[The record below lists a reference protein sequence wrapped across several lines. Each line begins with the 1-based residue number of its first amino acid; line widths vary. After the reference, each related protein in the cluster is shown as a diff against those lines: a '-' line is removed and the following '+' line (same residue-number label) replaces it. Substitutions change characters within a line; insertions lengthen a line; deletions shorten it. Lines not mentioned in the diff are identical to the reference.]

1 MQQNSEKSI
10 GNISEIAESNARG
23 IAKQKAFEQNAEH
36 KVPVY
41 SLDGKKTKEIV
52 LPDAFFAPLEP
63 EIINRAVLAIL
74 SSRRQPKGVKP
85 GAGMKVAEYRGRR
98 SLPPQDR
105 GINVE
110 HARLPRLKNRG
121 SLLASRVG
129 NVPQAVGGRAAH
141 PPKVEKKLVE
151 KINKKEKRRALI
163 SAIAYTK
170 ELEAVAKRHRIPKEI
185 SLPIVVENSF
195 EDVKKTKDVLAFL
208 SKIGLDEDIA
218 NAKKKTKIRAG
229 KGKAKGRKVKKKKS
243 ILIIT
248 SKEAP
253 VYKAAR
259 NLVGVDIVPV
269 KKLNALLL
277 APGGM
282 PGRLTVWT
290 EGAIKEVAEWLK

>member
-1 MQQNSEKSI
+1 MQQSSK
-10 GNISEIAESNARG
+10 SEIKSASSN
-23 IAKQKAFEQNAEH
+23 EQH

-41 SLDGKKTKEIV
+41 SIDGKKLKEIA
-52 LPDAFFAPLEP
+52 LPKVFFAPLEA
-63 EIINRAVLAIL
+63 ELINRAVLAIL
-74 SSRRQPKGVKP
+74 SSSRQPKGVKP

-98 SLPPQDR
+98 SLPAQDR

-141 PPKVEKKLVE
+141 PPKVEKVLVE
-151 KINKKEKRRALI
+151 KINKKEKRKALI

-170 ELEAVAKRHRIPKEI
+170 ELDVVSKRHHVPKGI
-185 SLPIVVENSF
+185 ALPVVVENSF
-195 EDVKKTKDVLAFL
+195 EELKKTKDALGFL
-208 SKIGLDEDIA
+208 SKIGLDKDVEY
-218 NAKKKTKIRAG
+218 AKEKTKTRAG
-229 KGKAKGRKVKKKKS
+229 KGKAKGRRVKKKKS

-253 VYKAAR
+253 IYKAAR

-269 KKLNALLL
+269 TKLNAMLL

-290 EGAIKEVAEWLK
+290 EDAINKVAEWLK